1 MSVRLSSRFFWLGLS
16 LSCGLAGCAAP
27 QPGNMGHQ
35 QLEGIR
41 SLPETLNVVGV
52 RGILG
57 GMVKTPVSAT
67 LRCLH
72 QVAGTVTT
80 ALGPNMERIN
90 GRTTPAPLSGHR
102 GMDIGAFEAEL
113 DRKIRPIKTRGAA
126 RFLIDGP
133 QFFPVLT
140 RAIREAR
147 EPINAQIYIFDNDDV
162 AVAMADELKAA
173 SHRVPVRVLFDDL
186 GTQQAAYVDPQSKVP
201 AGFTPPDDIFTY
213 LQQGS
218 AIDVR
223 RLHNVFLTSVH
234 TKIITIG
241 TSRAFTGGMNFG
253 REYRYDWH
261 DLMIELRGP
270 IVGVLQNEFERAW
283 AHTDV
288 AGDVRHWFKR
298 VSSNHGAAA
307 IPAPRNAFDIRI
319 LHTRPFD
326 ANIEKA
332 LHLAM
337 QRAQRRIWIEDPY
350 FADDRLIRALIDAR
364 DRGVD
369 VRVILPNKSDAR
381 IMGGSNKVTASVLLR
396 HGIRVFTYPR
406 THHVKAAL
414 FDDWALT
421 GSANFDHLSLRVNEE
436 VDIAFSHP
444 PAVRELETRLFL
456 QDFKICKEMKDGSV
470 KPGLK
475 DTMAEMLADH
485 L

>member
-1 MSVRLSSRFFWLGLS
+1 MFWRFPSRFFWFGLS
-16 LSCGLAGCAAP
+16 LSFGLVGCTTP
-27 QPGNMGHQ
+27 KPDETGQQ

-57 GMVKTPVSAT
+57 GVVKTPVSAT

-72 QVAGTVTT
+72 QIAGTVTT
-80 ALGPNMERIN
+80 VIGPNMERIN
-90 GRTTPAPLSGHR
+90 GRTDPAPLSGHR
-102 GMDIGAFEAEL
+102 GMDIAAFEAEL
-113 DRKIRPIKTRGAA
+113 DRKIKPIRTRGTA
-126 RFLIDGP
+126 RILIDGS
-133 QFFPVLT
+133 QFFPVLI

-147 EPINAQIYIFDNDDV
+147 EPINAQVYIFDNDDV

-186 GTQQAAYVDPQSKVP
+186 GTQQAAHVAPQSRLP
-201 AGFTPPDDIFTY
+201 AGFTPPADILTY
-213 LQQGS
+213 LQEGS

-234 TKIITIG
+234 TKIIMIG
-241 TSRAFTGGMNFG
+241 KARAFTGGMNFG
-253 REYRYDWH
+253 REYRHDWH
-261 DLMIELRGP
+261 DMMIELRGP

-298 VSSNHGAAA
+298 VSSDQAAA
-307 IPAPRNAFDIRI
+307 SIPAPRGAFDIRV

-350 FADDRLIRALIDAR
+350 FADDGLIRELIDAR

-369 VRVILPNKSDAR
+369 VRVILPNKSDAK
-381 IMGGSNKVTASVLLR
+381 IMGASNKVTASVLLR
-396 HGIRVFTYPR
+396 HGVRVFTYPR

-436 VDIAFSHP
+436 VDIAFSDP
-444 PAVRELETRLFL
+444 QAVREFETRLFL
-456 QDFKICKEMKDGSV
+456 QDFRVSKEMKAGSL
-470 KPGLK
+470 KPDLK
-475 DTMAEMLADH
+475 DAMAEMLADH